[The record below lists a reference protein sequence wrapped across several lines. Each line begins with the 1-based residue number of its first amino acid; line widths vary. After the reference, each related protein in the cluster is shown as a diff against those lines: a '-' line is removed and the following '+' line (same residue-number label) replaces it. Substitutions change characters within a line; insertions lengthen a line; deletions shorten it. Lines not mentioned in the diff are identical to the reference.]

1 MNRVNLIPK
10 YRLDARSYRRCVIGW
25 CVACCAYITVVLIA
39 GLIAYLIWHGSS
51 HVQIATML
59 DRVRVDID
67 TGREMIEEIQSEY
80 ENSQLNLRANLELK
94 EDPDWSLMLG
104 LLANTLGE
112 QLVLRECRIETLAP
126 PGNDKPGKPD
136 QAAAAT
142 IDTLWPMRRFR
153 LTIRGSGRSQA
164 DVSNLVLRLER
175 MELFEEVKLVD
186 TSLEPFLV
194 GKAIGFRIEC
204 SLGDRGGVP
213 G

>member
-1 MNRVNLIPK
+1 MR
-10 YRLDARSYRRCVIGW
+10 GW
-25 CVACCAYITVVLIA
+25 CVVCCAYTTSVLIA
-39 GLIAYLIWHGSS
+39 CLIAYFIWHGSN

-59 DRVRVDID
+59 DQVRADID

-80 ENSQLNLRANLELK
+80 KNSQLNLRANLELK
-94 EDPDWSLMLG
+94 EDPDWSLMLS

-112 QLVLRECRIETLAP
+112 QLVLRECRIETLTS
-126 PGNDKPGKPD
+126 PGNDKPGQPD
-136 QAAAAT
+136 QAAAET
-142 IDTLWPMRRFR
+142 IDTIWPRRRFR

-194 GKAIGFRIEC
+194 GKAISFRIEC
-204 SLGDRGGVP
+204 SLGDGGGVP